1 MRNSAPVSGEY
12 RSGRAARLAGRLLL
26 FAVVVQAVLGLDR
39 VRILV
44 SGLPRIAPSLLGRA
58 AEPGAFTSVALVLA
72 LLAVAAIAAARTPP
86 GAVRRLEAAGLA
98 GLLALAG
105 AGVALTVA
113 GVATGRFVPA
123 VAWAA
128 LAVAGLVALRGPRGR
143 DEGPAAPLSAWDA
156 GTLLLLAA
164 LLVPTVFP
172 YVHFDA
178 REIWGCRAV
187 AVAASGTL
195 EALGGC
201 SHGGYP
207 PLFSLLL
214 ALGGADPVLDGR
226 PVAWLFALFAV
237 LFLRGAL
244 ARLSPRHAAPATLFL
259 VATGWVW
266 VTSAMYYANVPLMA
280 FLSAGAVLVVG
291 PVPGARGSAWPPF
304 AERFAAALLFA
315 AAALVRPDGFLY
327 VAAVGGA
334 VALLAVRS
342 RVVPDPVPFAGAVLG
357 WSAWALRPDA
367 LRFAG
372 SFHELSS
379 SWRSAGATGSEAVER
394 ILRLSLKILQQ
405 LWLAHWGLGAT
416 IWVLLGAALAM
427 ALRRRAP
434 SRAAAAWG
442 LVTLAGLGTV
452 LALFAVLPF
461 TVDVVAGVQPFRSRE
476 FLPCWENFA
485 RVGMGRMVVH
495 LLPAG
500 AFFVLAVVEDAAAP
514 SR

>member
-1 MRNSAPVSGEY
+1 M
-12 RSGRAARLAGRLLL
+12 AGRLLL

-44 SGLPRIAPSLLGRA
+44 SGLPGIAPSLLARA
-58 AEPGAFTSVALVLA
+58 GEPGAFTSVALVLA
-72 LLAVAAIAAARTPP
+72 LLAVAALAAARTAP
-86 GAVRRLEAAGLA
+86 GIVKRLEAAGLA
-98 GLLALAG
+98 GLLAIAG
-105 AGVALTVA
+105 AGVALTVV
-113 GVATGRFVPA
+113 GVATRRFVPSA
-123 VAWAA
+123 AWAA
-128 LAVAGLVALRGPRGR
+128 LAVAGLVILRGPRRR
-143 DEGPAAPLSAWDA
+143 DDAPAAPLSAWDA
-156 GTLLLLAA
+156 ATLLFLAA

-187 AVAASGTL
+187 AVAASGSL
-195 EALGGC
+195 EALAGC

-214 ALGGADPVLDGR
+214 ALGGSDPVLGGR
-226 PVAWLFALFAV
+226 PVAWLLAAFAV

-244 ARLSPRHAAPATLFL
+244 ARLSPRHAGAATLFL

-280 FLSAGAVLVVG
+280 LLSAGAVLVVG
-291 PVPGARGSAWPPF
+291 PVPGARGSAWPPY
-304 AERFAAALLFA
+304 AERFGAALLFG
-315 AAALVRPDGFLY
+315 AAALVRPDGLLY
-327 VAAVGGA
+327 AAAVCGA
-334 VALLAVRS
+334 AALLALRA

-357 WSAWALRPDA
+357 WAAWVLRPDA

-372 SFHELSS
+372 SFLEQAST
-379 SWRSAGATGSEAVER
+379 WRSAGATGAEAVER

-405 LWLAHWGLGAT
+405 LWLAHWGLGAA
-416 IWVLLGAALAM
+416 IWVLLGAALAV
-427 ALRRRAP
+427 ALRGRAP
-434 SRAAAAWG
+434 ARATAAWG

-461 TVDVVAGVQPFRSRE
+461 MVDVVAGVQPFRSRE
-476 FLPCWENFA
+476 FLPCWDNFA
-485 RVGMGRMVVH
+485 RVGLGRMVVH

-500 AFFVLAVVEDAAAP
+500 AFFVLAVVEDAPP